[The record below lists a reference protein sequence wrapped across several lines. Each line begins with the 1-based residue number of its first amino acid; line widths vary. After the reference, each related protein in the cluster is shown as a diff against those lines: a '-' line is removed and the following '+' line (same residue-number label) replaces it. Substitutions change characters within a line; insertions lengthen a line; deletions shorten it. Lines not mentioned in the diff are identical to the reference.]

1 MQNYTGIKKASDSMG
16 IPIAS
21 LKRWKEKIK
30 NDLFQNTHIEKIYAD
45 AKSHKDKFF
54 QDVDKIVYDWF
65 IATKNGSGKVNTDE
79 MLMKKAVELASVDE
93 EKPTIAPEWLA
104 EFKKSFKV

>member
-1 MQNYTGIKKASDSMG
+1 MG

-30 NDLFQNTHIEKIYAD
+30 NDLFQSTHIEKVYSETNKHA
-45 AKSHKDKFF
+45 HKDKFF
-54 QDVDKIVYDWF
+54 VDVDKQVYEWYV
-65 IATKNGSGKVNTDE
+65 ATKNGGTINTDE
-79 MLMKKAVELASVDE
+79 MLMKKATELASVDGDQ
-93 EKPTIAPEWLA
+93 PTVAPEWIS